1 MITTL
6 TICLIAYCII
16 DLIQIK
22 SNSKNQEAYINAV
35 EQLQKQNKVLIED
48 ININKKIINI
58 LIGKEE
64 PESDE
69 KEA

>member
-22 SNSKNQEAYINAV
+22 SNLKKQDAYKNAV

>member
-22 SNSKNQEAYINAV
+22 SNSKKQDAYVNAV

>member
-16 DLIQIK
+16 VLIQIK
-22 SNSKNQEAYINAV
+22 SNSKKQDAYINAV

>member
-22 SNSKNQEAYINAV
+22 SNSKKQDAYINAV

-48 ININKKIINI
+48 ININKKNYKYTDWE
-58 LIGKEE
+58 GGTGE
-64 PESDE
+64 
-69 KEA
+69 